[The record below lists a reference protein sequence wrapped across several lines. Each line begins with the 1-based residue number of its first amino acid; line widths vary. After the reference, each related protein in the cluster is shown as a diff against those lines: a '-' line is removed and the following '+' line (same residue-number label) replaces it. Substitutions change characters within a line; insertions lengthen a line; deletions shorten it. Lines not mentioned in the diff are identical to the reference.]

1 MDSDSDIRQL
11 EEENQRLKAFVPDDI
26 INNLPSDLQN
36 ILLQEISG
44 ARELMVKEDL
54 HDLHNQDSTIHEIQ
68 NPVFDEPVTEKEEGD
83 PVTDLEHLLNIV
95 STLD

>member
-54 HDLHNQDSTIHEIQ
+54 HDLHNQDSTIHGIQ
-68 NPVFDEPVTEKEEGD
+68 NPVFEVSEKFAF
-83 PVTDLEHLLNIV
+83 PWPFRMSSYTI
-95 STLD
+95 